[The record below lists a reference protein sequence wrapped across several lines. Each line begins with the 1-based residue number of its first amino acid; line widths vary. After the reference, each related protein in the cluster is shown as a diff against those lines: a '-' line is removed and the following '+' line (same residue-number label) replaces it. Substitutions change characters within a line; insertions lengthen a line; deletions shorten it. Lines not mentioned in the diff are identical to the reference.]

1 MQKREAEGIKHGKV
15 YLSKWFS
22 VKHGEEVYEKVQRH
36 L

>member
-15 YLSKWFS
+15 YLTKWFS
-22 VKHGEEVYEKVQRH
+22 VEHGEVLEKVQRH